1 MEFFYSLIQ
10 DILSFSQDNY
20 FISILAF
27 FFFLI
32 CYSAFSLPGLLIFTC
47 MSGYL
52 FGIYYGFIVSILSVT
67 IGSLIFFI
75 LSKNFFKYFF
85 IKYYEKYAQN
95 INKFISH
102 SSLEYLII
110 FRLVPGLPLMA
121 QNITLS
127 LLDIPKFKFLLATF
141 IGFTPIFFTSVIIGS
156 RIKNIQLIKGITGQ
170 DLFTWDIVLIISV
183 LILFLILKIKFKKN
197 N

>member
-32 CYSAFSLPGLLIFTC
+32 CYSAFSLPGLLIFIC

-95 INKFISH
+95 INS
-102 SSLEYLII
+102 
-110 FRLVPGLPLMA
+110 
-121 QNITLS
+121 
-127 LLDIPKFKFLLATF
+127 
-141 IGFTPIFFTSVIIGS
+141 
-156 RIKNIQLIKGITGQ
+156 IK
-170 DLFTWDIVLIISV
+170 
-183 LILFLILKIKFKKN
+183 
-197 N
+197 